1 MDLFADLILITEE
14 NIHEF
19 NVPGVWALFGMRKD
33 SNNETYYCLQVGQKM
48 YSIKDDVEAA
58 QKFLTEGIKDE
69 LNERMYVNYFKE
81 ELFSYRVITSYRE
94 FLYGEEIKRKFK
106 NFKFI
111 FISGET
117 KDKERKAIE
126 KAFAVETKA
135 IYFRN
140 GRPFEKG
147 NSFNFDNRSK
157 INTKK
162 QENVKFSE
170 EIKNFIN
177 KYKEQFK
184 RVESF

>member
-1 MDLFADLILITEE
+1 MDLFTDLTLVTEE
-14 NIHEF
+14 NIHKF

-33 SNNETYYCLQVGQKM
+33 SNDKTYYCLQVGQKM
-48 YSIKDDVEAA
+48 YSTKDDIETA

-69 LNERMYVNYFKE
+69 LYERKYVNYFKE
-81 ELFSYRVITSYRE
+81 ELFSYRVVISYRE
-94 FLYGEEIKRKFK
+94 FLYGEEIKKKFQ

-147 NSFNFDNRSK
+147 NSFDFDNRSE
-157 INTKK
+157 INIEK

-184 RVESF
+184 